1 MYDYSKLSGRI
12 VEICGTR
19 YNFARAMNLSEKT
32 ISMKLCGK
40 NEFKQKEI
48 ELACS
53 VLKIR
58 KKEIVDYFFTQ
69 VVQKY

>member
-19 YNFARAMNLSEKT
+19 HNFAKAMNLSERT
-32 ISMKLCGK
+32 ISLKLCGK
-40 NEFKQKEI
+40 IEFKQREI
-48 ELACS
+48 ELVCR

-58 KKEIVDYFFTQ
+58 KNEIVDYFFTTN
-69 VVQKY
+69 VQSN